1 MKNLYFFR
9 KGMYFCV
16 QYCDLKCVKDVAEVI
31 RDSGIQLA
39 NDELQKLATTLFI
52 ARSKAA

>member
-1 MKNLYFFR
+1 MTSARELKQNS
-9 KGMYFCV
+9 V
-16 QYCDLKCVKDVAEVI
+16 QFKVLVI
-31 RDSGIQLA
+31 RDSGIQHG